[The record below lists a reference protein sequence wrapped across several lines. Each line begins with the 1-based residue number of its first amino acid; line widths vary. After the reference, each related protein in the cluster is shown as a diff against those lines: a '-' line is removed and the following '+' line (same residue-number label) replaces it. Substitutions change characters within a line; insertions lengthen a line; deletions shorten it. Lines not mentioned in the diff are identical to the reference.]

1 MSPEYYAG
9 TKDTG
14 YKNKLRLMG
23 ERISRYSVICTKVI
37 LVCIECYRVIKEGSN
52 KLSPRW
58 SKAVELY
65 SQSVKLL
72 YLPKYSLMAQGKIR
86 QTLERNTLLKDSCT
100 GQYL

>member
-1 MSPEYYAG
+1 MSLKYYAG

-23 ERISRYSVICTKVI
+23 ERISRCSVICTKVI
-37 LVCIECYRVIKEGSN
+37 LVCIECYGVIKDRSN

-58 SKAVELY
+58 RKAVELY
-65 SQSVKLL
+65 FQYVKLL
-72 YLPKYSLMAQGKIR
+72 YLTKYSLRAQGKIR
-86 QTLERNTLLKDSCT
+86 QTLDRNLLLKDSCM